1 MPTNRHAIIRYQALD
16 KCFRNKFRRYYI
28 DDLIAACN
36 DALYEYVGPQHEVA
50 RRQVFEDIKFM
61 ESEQGW
67 SVPLERIKDG
77 RRVYYRYSIDFSIN
91 NAPLNDEEIN
101 ALSQTILTLSRFR
114 GMPQFEWI
122 ESLLT
127 NLEDKFHLQGN
138 REYVIGFEQNIDYL
152 AAKYLYPLFNAI
164 INQQVVHI
172 HYRTFKGIDHEWD
185 IHPYFI
191 KQYNNRWFLL
201 GKNDQHRE
209 GLVTIPLDRIVA
221 LDTCQLPYIE
231 NKDIDFEEYF
241 DDIIGVTIQPK
252 SKLERIVLRFT
263 PERFPYIETK
273 PLHGSMKVKDR
284 QNCIVELNLIPNPE
298 LESLLFSF
306 GDQVEVLEPQYLRER
321 IKEKIEQLCK
331 KYFCCADRLHTSF

>member
-138 REYVIGFEQNIDYL
+138 REYQPTSGAYS
-152 AAKYLYPLFNAI
+152 
-164 INQQVVHI
+164 
-172 HYRTFKGIDHEWD
+172 
-185 IHPYFI
+185 
-191 KQYNNRWFLL
+191 
-201 GKNDQHRE
+201 
-209 GLVTIPLDRIVA
+209 
-221 LDTCQLPYIE
+221 LP
-231 NKDIDFEEYF
+231 NF
-241 DDIIGVTIQPK
+241 Q
-252 SKLERIVLRFT
+252 
-263 PERFPYIETK
+263 
-273 PLHGSMKVKDR
+273 
-284 QNCIVELNLIPNPE
+284 
-298 LESLLFSF
+298 
-306 GDQVEVLEPQYLRER
+306 GD
-321 IKEKIEQLCK
+321 
-331 KYFCCADRLHTSF
+331 